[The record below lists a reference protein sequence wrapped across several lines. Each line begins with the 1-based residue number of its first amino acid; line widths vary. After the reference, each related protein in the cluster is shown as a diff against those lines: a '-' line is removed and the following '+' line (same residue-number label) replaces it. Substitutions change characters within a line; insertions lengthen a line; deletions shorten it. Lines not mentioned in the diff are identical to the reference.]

1 MWQDSAPFGCTHTKI
16 GTIQRRLAWPLH
28 KDGMHI
34 PEVFP
39 IKKQTNKQCNKT
51 AFLNQASLLSNH
63 ISVPDFNP
71 HSGTLSS
78 KNFYSVVKDT
88 CKTWWGKM
96 CGTFRASIWVPGNV
110 SCLSDLI
117 EGDVN
122 LCIQPHK
129 VVSWVGRAIWYCSPK
144 PQINTLCIYG
154 NRKVSWVP
162 RPVRCNREF

>member
-1 MWQDSAPFGCTHTKI
+1 MVPVQGWHTNSWSFSYLK
-16 GTIQRRLAWPLH
+16 
-28 KDGMHI
+28 
-34 PEVFP
+34 
-39 IKKQTNKQCNKT
+39 KKQEQYNKR
-51 AFLNQASLLSNH
+51 AFPNQTSLLSNH

-88 CKTWWGKM
+88 CKIWWGKM
-96 CGTFRASIWVPGNV
+96 CGAFRASVWVLGNA

-117 EGDVN
+117 EGYVN

-129 VVSWVGRAIWYCSPK
+129 VVSWVGHAVWSCCPK

-162 RPVRCNREF
+162 RPIRCNREF